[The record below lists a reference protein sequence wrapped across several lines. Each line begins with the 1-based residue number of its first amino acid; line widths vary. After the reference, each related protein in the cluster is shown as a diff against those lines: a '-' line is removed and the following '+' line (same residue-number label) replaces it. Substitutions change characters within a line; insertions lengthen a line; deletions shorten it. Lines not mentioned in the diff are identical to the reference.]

1 MIILNLP
8 LAGKFYKNPK
18 LIQKMTMRAALVVN
32 KQKFNNKQDYTPIIN
47 IVWLIDLFNRLLLIS
62 LFFYVR
68 SLHF

>member
-18 LIQKMTMRAALVVN
+18 LIQKMTMRTALVVN
-32 KQKFNNKQDYTPIIN
+32 KQKSNNKQDYTPIIN

-62 LFFYVR
+62 LFSYVR